1 MKNKI
6 IQIKHLTRKEKNNL
20 ILDDLNFDLLEN
32 EILSIV
38 GPVEVS
44 LIPKCILKLIEY
56 KGKIDIYNNS
66 ASFLYNLEFIGYYS
80 LTKDL
85 PKNMKIKDFIKFSN
99 SFYKNNYLKNY
110 ESYLKRYNL
119 DLEKKIIDL
128 SDIEYEVLKLIDSL
142 FINPSILIL
151 DHPFT
156 KIDDQTKKLLIDDL
170 LSLKQKCS
178 SILIIDNEFKDM
190 KFADRILVYKYSTL
204 LTLDT
209 TNENINLND
218 LDLTHVTR
226 EILK

>member
-56 KGKIDIYNNS
+56 KGKIDIYSNS

-170 LSLKQKCS
+170 LSLKQKGS